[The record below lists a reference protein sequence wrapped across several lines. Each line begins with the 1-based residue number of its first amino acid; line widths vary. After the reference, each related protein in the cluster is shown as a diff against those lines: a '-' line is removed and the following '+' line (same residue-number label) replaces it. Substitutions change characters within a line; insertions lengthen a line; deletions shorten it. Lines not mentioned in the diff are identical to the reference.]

1 MQLSPFPQ
9 IRKIYFCFIERV
21 RTLIFYF
28 SPIFKIRKK
37 YSLHGILFFPKDIP
51 SFTKSPSFYI
61 KFCFEEALFFF
72 QRPIERISHF
82 SPFIAPLPRLSVF
95 STYDTSAIAQK
106 RNFDFMP
113 FLSRI
118 SCSPFSP
125 RPVFLLAKIVKRYE
139 KIFHIFSICLF
150 EDQKPTRQ

>member
-9 IRKIYFCFIERV
+9 IRKIYFCFIERI

-28 SPIFKIRKK
+28 SPFLRSEKILSVRHFIFSKK
-37 YSLHGILFFPKDIP
+37 YPFLYEKPFLSL
-51 SFTKSPSFYI
+51 
-61 KFCFEEALFFF
+61 KFCFEEALFSF

-95 STYDTSAIAQK
+95 STYDTSTVAQK
-106 RNFDFMP
+106 RTFDFMP

-118 SCSPFSP
+118 FCRPLFSAPRISP
-125 RPVFLLAKIVKRYE
+125 
-139 KIFHIFSICLF
+139 C
-150 EDQKPTRQ
+150 